1 LQANKAAI
9 KALLVNRIGDFGLII
24 GLSLIYVIFKSLNY
38 FVVFPL
44 VNLYQLDSI
53 AFFGYN
59 FNVLNLICFF
69 IFLGAVGKSA
79 QIGLHT

>member
-44 VNLYQLDSI
+44 VNLYQFDSI
-53 AFFGYN
+53 VIFGYN
-59 FNVLNLICFF
+59 FNVLNLICCF

>member
-1 LQANKAAI
+1 M
-9 KALLVNRIGDFGLII
+9 GDFGLII
-24 GLSLIYVIFKSLNY
+24 GLSLIFVIFKSLNY

-44 VNLYQLDSI
+44 VNLYTEDTLI
-53 AFFGYN
+53 FFN
-59 FNVLNLICFF
+59 IPVNALTLICGF

>member
-1 LQANKAAI
+1 MQANKAAI